1 MRLSL
6 VGSTVPVKSFFEL
19 RQARRIVSVIV
30 VIIESIKPVFLD
42 KDLY

>member
-19 RQARRIVSVIV
+19 RQARRVVSVIV
-30 VIIESIKPVFLD
+30 VIIESNNRMVSKVI
-42 KDLY
+42 